1 MRPRIS
7 LQPIEVL
14 TASHDREGRLVL
26 ADGMLVAVLVRLSD
40 EAHDPLLR
48 GAWFLETGLG
58 SLDGRHELFA
68 SLEEAAASI
77 EGWLNRD

>member
-26 ADGMLVAVLVRLSD
+26 ADGMLVAVLFVWAMRHMTRSCAAPGFSKPASVRLTAGTNYSPVWKRRPPQSK
-40 EAHDPLLR
+40 A
-48 GAWFLETGLG
+48 GLT
-58 SLDGRHELFA
+58 E
-68 SLEEAAASI
+68 I
-77 EGWLNRD
+77 